1 MSRNRH
7 SYMTAAEV
15 WAVKLEPPH
24 GCQMVE
30 TKLPCSAD
38 TYTLYFDY
46 LIEPEGLIKV
56 RIIAYSKPV
65 LVTYPDGEKVW
76 QGVNC
81 PPYEKKIYTKQLI
94 GAKQYIKH

>member
-1 MSRNRH
+1 M
-7 SYMTAAEV
+7 
-15 WAVKLEPPH
+15 KFEPPI
-24 GCQMVE
+24 GCQRVE

-56 RIIAYSKPV
+56 RIIAYNKPV

-81 PPYEKKIYTKQLI
+81 APYEKSIYTKQLK
-94 GAKQYIKH
+94 GAKQYIK